1 MTDMH
6 KPKLLLVDDKPN
18 NLIAL
23 EAVLSGQG
31 YDLISANSGAEAL
44 EVIKKEE
51 VSLVLL
57 DVQMPGMDGYE
68 TARRIKET
76 EHGRNVPII
85 FVTAIFNEDPHIKQ
99 GYEAGAIDY
108 FTKPFDPDILRL
120 KVGIYSTYHQK
131 TLLLR
136 EREKRIEQT
145 EELLKAG
152 RKLSAILESLPV
164 GVMISDI
171 EGRICQANEETLKIW
186 KSEKISMEDSYG
198 AFLEWWSQGGHF
210 IKESIASVLA
220 GGQAFHNKIV
230 QIECLDG
237 SAKTVLSS
245 VSPLRSIEGQTVG
258 SVVVIQDITEHRK
271 IEKDMEQR
279 ILDLITL
286 GVGLQHSTSAVQKV

>member
-1 MTDMH
+1 MNVMN

-31 YDLISANSGAEAL
+31 YDLITATSGEEAL
-44 EVIKKEE
+44 EVIKMQE

-57 DVQMPGMDGYE
+57 DIQMPGMDGYE

-76 EHGRNVPII
+76 EHGRDVPII
-85 FVTAIFNEDPHIKQ
+85 FVTAIFNENPHIKQ
-99 GYEAGAIDY
+99 GYEAGAVDY

-120 KVGIYSTYHQK
+120 KVGIYASYHQK

-164 GVMISDI
+164 GVMISDT
-171 EGRICQANEETLKIW
+171 EGRICQANEETLRIW
-186 KSEKISMEDSYG
+186 KSDKISMDDSYG
-198 AFLEWWSQGGHF
+198 AFLEWWSRGGHF
-210 IKESIASVLA
+210 IKDSISNVLA
-220 GGQAFHNKIV
+220 GGTPSHNQIL
-230 QIECLDG
+230 QIECFDG

-245 VSPLRSIEGQTVG
+245 VSPLRALDGQTVG

-271 IEKDMEQR
+271 IEKDLEQR
-279 ILDLITL
+279 IMDLITL
-286 GVGLQHSTSAVQKV
+286 GVGLQHVSSAAQKV